1 MSIETPEQ
9 LEGLRRAGAV
19 VAEVLRVLEA
29 AVRPGVTTGELD
41 ALAAETMAAH
51 GARSGPIITYR
62 YPGAVCLSVD
72 DEVVHGIPGSRVL
85 HEGEL
90 IALDVAL
97 ELDGYHAD
105 AATTVAVGR
114 PTPPLSACRPRPAP
128 PCGPASAPS
137 GPAPR
142 CVRSAPPAS
151 A

>member
-29 AVRPGVTTGELD
+29 AVRPRVTTGELD

-72 DEVVHGIPGSRVL
+72 DEVV
-85 HEGEL
+85 
-90 IALDVAL
+90 
-97 ELDGYHAD
+97 
-105 AATTVAVGR
+105 
-114 PTPPLSACRPRPAP
+114 PAP
-128 PCGPASAPS
+128 PRLDVQHQATSSGSGDATGTGPVVS
-137 GPAPR
+137 
-142 CVRSAPPAS
+142 RS
-151 A
+151 